1 LLLSDPGR
9 LRGIVRASDNFASF
23 FGVPPKNLVLRR
35 ERRLLMLN
43 LKLLKV
49 TERALWRAGS
59 MSAAERRR
67 RDARLFITLAERHI
81 ARGDS
86 DQLAATLVR
95 AAWRAHEEAD
105 AEQTETERGRRGSC

>member
-1 LLLSDPGR
+1 
-9 LRGIVRASDNFASF
+9 
-23 FGVPPKNLVLRR
+23 
-35 ERRLLMLN
+35 MLN

-49 TERALWRAGS
+49 TERALWSAGS
-59 MSAAERRR
+59 TSAAERRR

-86 DQLAATLVR
+86 DQLVATLVR

-105 AEQTETERGRRGSC
+105 AEQTETERTPRGSC